1 MNAVAPGLI
10 KTSGLSTYNESFQ
23 KELQHVATKNYT
35 MRMGTEAE
43 VASAILFLLS
53 PAAAYI
59 TGSTVQV
66 DGGEPLFTPLWPPS
80 SPYQAEFIREWKDGD
95 SF

>member
-23 KELQHVATKNYT
+23 KELQHAATKNYT